1 MTTAGTVVRK
11 NDQLDEAIEKVN
23 ELAERAN
30 RCSLSDVGQWT
41 NQNVVFTKAL
51 VDMFPIAKSILQG
64 ARNRDECRGA
74 HYKPEFQLPGVDA
87 EDPAERKRQAEAWCD
102 RFEENN
108 RKWLKTTIASW
119 NGSQPELS
127 YEDVDTE
134 SIPPRPR
141 LYGIVG
147 GDVITETWK
156 ARQTKISPAKAAS
169 QEFVST

>member
-1 MTTAGTVVRK
+1 M
-11 NDQLDEAIEKVN
+11 
-23 ELAERAN
+23 
-30 RCSLSDVGQWT
+30 
-41 NQNVVFTKAL
+41 
-51 VDMFPIAKSILQG
+51 DMFPLAKTLLKG

-87 EDPAERKRQAEAWCD
+87 EDAAERKRQAEAWCD

-108 RKWLKTTIASW
+108 RKWLKTTVASW
-119 NGSQPELS
+119 KGDQPELT

-147 GDVITETWK
+147 GDVITETWNE
-156 ARQTKISPAKAAS
+156 RQAKRQKSAGNGASAATEKVATHS
-169 QEFVST
+169 